1 MYLIGYTCH
10 VDKIELLK
18 SLGERIKE
26 IRLDKG
32 LTQTELAHKIGK
44 DHPSINRLEKGKINP
59 SYFFLCE
66 VAEGLE
72 ISVVEILKVEN

>member
-1 MYLIGYTCH
+1 

-26 IRLDKG
+26 IRLAKG

-44 DHPSINRLEKGKINP
+44 DHPSVNRLEKGKINP

-66 VAEGLE
+66 IAEGLE
-72 ISVVEILKVEN
+72 ISINDIFESRI

>member
-1 MYLIGYTCH
+1 

-18 SLGERIKE
+18 SLGGRIKE
-26 IRLDKG
+26 IRLAKG

-66 VAEGLE
+66 IAEGLE
-72 ISVVEILKVEN
+72 ISINDIFESRI

>member
-1 MYLIGYTCH
+1 LYLIGYTCQ

-26 IRLDKG
+26 IRLAKG

-66 VAEGLE
+66 IAEGLE
-72 ISVVEILKVEN
+72 ISINDIFESRI

>member
-1 MYLIGYTCH
+1 

-18 SLGERIKE
+18 SLGGRIKE
-26 IRLDKG
+26 IRLAKG

-66 VAEGLE
+66 IAEGLE
-72 ISVVEILKVEN
+72 ISIYDIFESKI

>member
-1 MYLIGYTCH
+1 M
-10 VDKIELLK
+10 DKIELLK

-26 IRLDKG
+26 IRLAKG

-66 VAEGLE
+66 IADGLE
-72 ISVVEILKVEN
+72 ISINDIFESKI

>member
-1 MYLIGYTCH
+1 M
-10 VDKIELLK
+10 DKIELLK
-18 SLGERIKE
+18 SLGGRIKE
-26 IRLDKG
+26 IRLAKG

-66 VAEGLE
+66 IAEGLE
-72 ISVVEILKVEN
+72 ISINDIFESRI

>member
-1 MYLIGYTCH
+1 M
-10 VDKIELLK
+10 DKIELLK

-26 IRLDKG
+26 IRLAKG

-44 DHPSINRLEKGKINP
+44 DHPSVNRLEKGKINP

-66 VAEGLE
+66 IAEGLE
-72 ISVVEILKVEN
+72 ISINDIFESRI

>member
-1 MYLIGYTCH
+1 MYLIGYTCQ

-18 SLGERIKE
+18 LLGDRIKE
-26 IRLDKG
+26 IRLAKG

-66 VAEGLE
+66 IAEGLE
-72 ISVVEILKVEN
+72 ISINDILKS

>member
-1 MYLIGYTCH
+1 M
-10 VDKIELLK
+10 DKIELLK
-18 SLGERIKE
+18 LLGDRIKE
-26 IRLDKG
+26 IRLAKG

-66 VAEGLE
+66 IAEGLE
-72 ISVVEILKVEN
+72 ISINDILKS